1 MNPAIFDTVSAAV
14 KIRASIAAVKIKASS
29 CGKNQGVAA
38 VKIAVK
44 IKVKVARS
52 QSQQKNRIFTY

>member
-1 MNPAIFDTVSAAV
+1 MTPAIFDTVSAAV
-14 KIRASIAAVKIKASS
+14 KIRVSIAAVKIKASS

-44 IKVKVARS
+44 SRS
-52 QSQQKNRIFTY
+52 K